1 MGYWHICVDC
11 LVLGVDTI
19 LKQNMSQFVRMP
31 KFNNKVNPGIFDTET
46 VAKIPAAQLFDDVTR
61 SEGMLSIPQCKMAKN
76 IVDLHVLW
84 LHVPVCQRVFIHC
97 VFVVFS

>member
-1 MGYWHICVDC
+1 MSLSTKRIDVFLVTLNSVMGYSYICVDFP
-11 LVLGVDTI
+11 VLGVDTI

-61 SEGMLSIPQCKMAKN
+61 SEGILS
-76 IVDLHVLW
+76 
-84 LHVPVCQRVFIHC
+84 VP
-97 VFVVFS
+97 